1 MAAMKEEG
9 YASVDT
15 VVTVVTA
22 MYAVLCCVVVRE
34 AVLCPDVGEP
44 IPDTFRG
51 ILCNLCLPLQVRA
64 GLQYAAQSYIRRHLT
79 LMLSCELNFE
89 GQPIVRSDA
98 LTPR

>member
-9 YASVDT
+9 YASDDS

-22 MYAVLCCVVVRE
+22 MYAVLCCVVRE

-51 ILCNLCLPLQVRA
+51 ILCNLCLPRQVRA
-64 GLQYAAQSYIRRHLT
+64 GLQYAPQSYVRRHLT